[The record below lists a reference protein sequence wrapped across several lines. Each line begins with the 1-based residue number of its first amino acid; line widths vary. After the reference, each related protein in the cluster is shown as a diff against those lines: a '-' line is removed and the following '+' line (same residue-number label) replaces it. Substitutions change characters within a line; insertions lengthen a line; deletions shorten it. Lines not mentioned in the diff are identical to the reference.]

1 MEKKTL
7 SGEHVALAG
16 IVVACIV
23 AFCCVV
29 YTVNALVD
37 MQSTL
42 AAGTSFW
49 DAVGA
54 GHPKLASG
62 RVRSMFCV
70 FLIFLVALVMG
81 AWGVIKWRD
90 DSFSRKNPSSVL
102 ETTILMQQKE
112 IAALRRLQSASSDD
126 DEDEG
131 QFTDESIV
139 RHHLKRR
146 GVRLSF
152 FLRL

>member
-1 MEKKTL
+1 MEKKKL

-90 DSFSRKNPSSVL
+90 DSFARKNPSSVM
-102 ETTILMQQKE
+102 EATILMQQKE
-112 IAALRRLQSASSDD
+112 IAALRRHQREREGERE
-126 DEDEG
+126 DED
-131 QFTDESIV
+131 QFTD
-139 RHHLKRR
+139 
-146 GVRLSF
+146 
-152 FLRL
+152 

>member
-1 MEKKTL
+1 MEKKKL

-16 IVVACIV
+16 IVVACTV

-49 DAVGA
+49 DAAGA

-70 FLIFLVALVMG
+70 FLVFLLALVMG

-90 DSFSRKNPSSVL
+90 DSFSCKNPSSVL
-102 ETTILMQQKE
+102 EVAILMQQKE
-112 IAALRRLQSASSDD
+112 IAALRRQSASSKER
-126 DEDEG
+126 DEDDG
-131 QFTDESIV
+131 QFTD
-139 RHHLKRR
+139 
-146 GVRLSF
+146 
-152 FLRL
+152 

>member
-1 MEKKTL
+1 MEKKKL

-37 MQSTL
+37 MQS
-42 AAGTSFW
+42 GTSFW

-131 QFTDESIV
+131 QFTD
-139 RHHLKRR
+139 
-146 GVRLSF
+146 
-152 FLRL
+152 

>member
-1 MEKKTL
+1 MEKKKL

-49 DAVGA
+49 DAAGA
-54 GHPKLASG
+54 GHPKLASD
-62 RVRSMFCV
+62 RVRSIFVVFCLL
-70 FLIFLVALVMG
+70 LIALAMG
-81 AWGVIKWRD
+81 AWAVIKWRD
-90 DSFSRKNPSSVL
+90 DSFARKNPSSVM
-102 ETTILMQQKE
+102 EATILMQQKE
-112 IAALRRLQSASSDD
+112 IAALRRHQREREGERE
-126 DEDEG
+126 DED
-131 QFTDESIV
+131 QFTD
-139 RHHLKRR
+139 
-146 GVRLSF
+146 
-152 FLRL
+152 

>member
-1 MEKKTL
+1 MEKKKL

-37 MQSTL
+37 TQSTL

-131 QFTDESIV
+131 QFTD
-139 RHHLKRR
+139 
-146 GVRLSF
+146 
-152 FLRL
+152 